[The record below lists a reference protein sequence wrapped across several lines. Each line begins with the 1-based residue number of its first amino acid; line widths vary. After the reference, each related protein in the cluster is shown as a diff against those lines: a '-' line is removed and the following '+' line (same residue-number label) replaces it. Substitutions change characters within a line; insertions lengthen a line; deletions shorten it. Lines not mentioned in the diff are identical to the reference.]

1 MPLIPMVIE
10 QSGRTER
17 AFDIYSRLLKDRIV
31 FIGSIIDDEVANLVI
46 AQLLYLEA
54 EDKEREI
61 SVYINSGGGI
71 ISSGL
76 AIYDTIQYIKPDVT
90 TICMGMAASMAAIL
104 LSAGTKSK
112 RFALPHSRM
121 LIHQPMGGI
130 QGQAID
136 IEIHAKEIMKMKKE
150 LNEILAKHTGQP
162 ISKIEKDS
170 DRNFWMSAEEA
181 KNYGIVD
188 TVIKTKEEIKKEE
201 KNRG

>member
-1 MPLIPMVIE
+1 MPLIPIVIE

-31 FIGSIIDDEVANLVI
+31 FIGSMIDEEVANLVI
-46 AQLLYLEA
+46 AQLLFLEA
-54 EDKEREI
+54 EDKERDI
-61 SVYINSGGGI
+61 SIYINSGGGI
-71 ISSGL
+71 ISAGL

-90 TICMGMAASMAAIL
+90 TMCMGMAASMSAIL
-104 LSAGTKSK
+104 LAAGAKTK

-136 IEIHAKEIMKMKKE
+136 IEIHAREIMKMKDE
-150 LNEILAKHTGQP
+150 LNKILAHHTGQSV
-162 ISKIEKDS
+162 SKIEKDS

-181 KNYGIVD
+181 QKYGIVD
-188 TVIKTKEEIKKEE
+188 TVISAREEIVTEE
-201 KNRG
+201 KK

>member
-54 EDKEREI
+54 EDKKREI
-61 SVYINSGGGI
+61 SVYINSSGGI
-71 ISSGL
+71 ISAGL

-170 DRNFWMSAEEA
+170 DRNFWMSAKEA